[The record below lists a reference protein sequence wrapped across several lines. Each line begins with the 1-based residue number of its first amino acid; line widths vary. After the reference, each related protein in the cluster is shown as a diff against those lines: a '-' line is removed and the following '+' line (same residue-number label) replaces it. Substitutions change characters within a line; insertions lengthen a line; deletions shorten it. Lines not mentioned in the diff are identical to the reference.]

1 MTNAER
7 SYKVKVV
14 VELLLIFVLLLAMI
28 GLTAYNSKIQYD
40 INRMNN
46 QISETQKEI
55 QNLQVQI
62 KRASNINN
70 LQTRAEELGMVY
82 PDFDQ
87 IAYLDSGEPAIADF
101 ATALKQTVYQ

>member
-1 MTNAER
+1 MSTRRDLVRVILLMIVICIFCIAIVWI
-7 SYKVKVV
+7 SAWSS
-14 VELLLIFVLLLAMI
+14 EL
-28 GLTAYNSKIQYD
+28 QYD
-40 INRMNN
+40 INTINS
-46 QISETQKEI
+46 QIQQTEREV

-62 KRASNINN
+62 KKASNINN